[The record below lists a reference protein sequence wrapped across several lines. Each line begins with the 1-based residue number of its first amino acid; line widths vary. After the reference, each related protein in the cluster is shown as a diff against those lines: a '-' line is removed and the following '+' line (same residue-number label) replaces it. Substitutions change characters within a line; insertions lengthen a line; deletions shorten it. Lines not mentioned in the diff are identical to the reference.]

1 MIKMMRTACFS
12 KDLYATNA
20 NMHKKEKSGTRG
32 RKEEGERREEEAR
45 KKRGRGGWDSGGDGQ
60 EGRRWSWAKGERKD
74 EKGVARVL

>member
-32 RKEEGERREEEAR
+32 RKEEGEGREEEEAR
-45 KKRGRGGWDSGGDGQ
+45 R
-60 EGRRWSWAKGERKD
+60 
-74 EKGVARVL
+74 VARVL